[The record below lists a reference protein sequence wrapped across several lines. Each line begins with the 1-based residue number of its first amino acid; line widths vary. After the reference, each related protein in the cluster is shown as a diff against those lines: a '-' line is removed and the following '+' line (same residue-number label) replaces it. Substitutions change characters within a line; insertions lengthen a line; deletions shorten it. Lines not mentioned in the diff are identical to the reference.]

1 LNSARA
7 FTRTLIICFS
17 SQIKARTNIQR
28 ALTVLGAICRH
39 HETPFEDVESDEEGE
54 DGVPAGPL
62 QLTWTNLPALCERL
76 FTKFLEKRHVETKC
90 SALRAL
96 SGMFVAH
103 PRELFA
109 MDQSGLITQVMSAE
123 AHPSLQLESLQCWR
137 DILLAEEARI
147 ESGEAKAKMDANK
160 GITLSKKIAGD
171 QDGDATLFGG
181 VLTSHASRLFEM
193 TQCRDKNL
201 RFAALDLVGHL
212 LRQGQVNPNEA
223 VPFLLALQGDV
234 DEDDVRSLALKLLM
248 IEGEKRPDMLRQRV
262 CAGVK
267 QASVFQSIVYP
278 DKPEVSALVRVVRHG
293 DASFECVFGSVFRE
307 CIASITKQRHGLFR
321 NLLGLFNVKDR
332 AGSLETKARKSKSSM
347 NKMAAVELPLL
358 SFAAQV
364 LAHLPYTV
372 ASDPLYIIHHITSTV
387 ALQGADLLDRL
398 SSLLRPYGLSSSDEY
413 DESNTGE
420 DDLERAA
427 TRNIPTHAK
436 EATPLLQSDFDAK
449 NFAELC
455 GEAAAITLLL
465 RLKTF
470 LRRVYNLTES
480 RILGYDP
487 EAKERI
493 ADKVSVKSSSLI
505 FQSSIPMKTF
515 SSDAKDIDMDA
526 LILQYS
532 EFRRLMRA
540 EAITETRYSDSEE
553 EMQTPSKN
561 KRSRRAD
568 DNDDD
573 DED

>member
-1 LNSARA
+1 VGG
-7 FTRTLIICFS
+7 FTQTLIILS
-17 SQIKARTNIQR
+17 YSQVKSRTNIQR

-54 DGVPAGPL
+54 DGEPVGPV
-62 QLTWTNLPALCERL
+62 QLTWTNLPALCERI
-76 FTKFLEKRHVETKC
+76 FTKFLEKSHVETKC

-103 PRELFA
+103 PRELFD
-109 MDQSGLITQVMSAE
+109 MDQSGLITQVMSAKS
-123 AHPSLQLESLQCWR
+123 HPSLQLESLRCWR

-147 ESGEAKAKMDANK
+147 ESGEAKAKMDSNK
-160 GITLSKKIAGD
+160 GITLSKKISGD

-234 DEDDVRSLALKLLM
+234 DEDDIRSLALKLLM

-267 QASVFQSIVYP
+267 QAYVFQSTVYP
-278 DKPEVSALVRVVRHG
+278 DKPEVSALVQVVRHG
-293 DASFECVFGSVFRE
+293 NASFECVFGSVFRE
-307 CIASITKQRHGLFR
+307 CIISITKQRHGLFR

-332 AGSLETKARKSKSSM
+332 AGSLETKTRKSSM
-347 NKMAAVELPLL
+347 NGIRAVELPLL

-364 LAHLPYTV
+364 LAHLPYNV
-372 ASDPLYIIHHITSTV
+372 ASDPLYIIHHISSTV

-427 TRNIPTHAK
+427 IRNTPTHAK
-436 EATPLLQSDFDAK
+436 EATPLMQPDFDTK
-449 NFAELC
+449 GFAELC

-470 LRRVYNLTES
+470 LRRAYNLTES

-493 ADKVSVKSSSLI
+493 ADKVSVKLSSLI
-505 FQSSIPMKTF
+505 FRSSIPMKTF

-532 EFRRLMRA
+532 EFRKLMRA
-540 EAITETRYSDSEE
+540 EAIAETRYSDSED

-561 KRSRRAD
+561 KRSRRSE
-568 DNDDD
+568 DD
-573 DED
+573 DEED

>member
-1 LNSARA
+1 L
-7 FTRTLIICFS
+7 TQTMIICFS
-17 SQIKARTNIQR
+17 SQIKSKTNIQR

-39 HETPFEDVESDEEGE
+39 HETPFEDAESDEEDE
-54 DGVPAGPL
+54 EAEPGPV

-76 FTKFLEKRHVETKC
+76 FTKFLDKSHVETKC

-123 AHPSLQLESLQCWR
+123 SHPSLQLESLRCWR
-137 DILLAEEARI
+137 DILLAEEGRI

-160 GITLSKKIAGD
+160 GITLAKKIAGD

-193 TQCRDKNL
+193 TQCPDKNL

-234 DEDDVRSLALKLLM
+234 DADDIRSLALKLLM

-262 CAGVK
+262 CEGVK
-267 QASVFQSIVYP
+267 QAYVFQSTVYP
-278 DKPEVSALVRVVRHG
+278 DKPEVSALVRVVCHG
-293 DASFECVFGSVFRE
+293 NASFECVFGSMFRE
-307 CIASITKQRHGLFR
+307 CIISITKQRHGLFR
-321 NLLGLFNVKDR
+321 NLLGLFNMKDR
-332 AGSLETKARKSKSSM
+332 AGSLETKTRKYKSSM
-347 NKMAAVELPLL
+347 NKMGAVELPLL

-364 LAHLPYTV
+364 LAHLPYNV
-372 ASDPLYIIHHITSTV
+372 ASDPLYIIHHISSTV
-387 ALQGADLLDRL
+387 ALQCADLLDRL
-398 SSLLRPYGLSSSDEY
+398 SSLLRPYGLSSIDEY

-436 EATPLLQSDFDAK
+436 EATPLLQPNFDAK
-449 NFAELC
+449 GFAELC

-470 LRRVYNLTES
+470 LRRAYNLTES

-493 ADKVSVKSSSLI
+493 ADKVSVKSSSLV

-515 SSDAKDIDMDA
+515 SSDAEDIDMDA

-532 EFRRLMRA
+532 EFRKLMRA
-540 EAITETRYSDSEE
+540 EAITETRYSGSED
-553 EMQTPSKN
+553 EMQTPSKS
-561 KRSRRAD
+561 KRSRRAEDSDD
-568 DNDDD
+568 DNE
-573 DED
+573 ED